1 MDKNISNST
10 KDVELLEF
18 KAGGN
23 SYGAD
28 INDIREILPYNC
40 KPTPIPNSHPFL
52 EGMIMPRDFIIPII
66 NFNASILLDKQE
78 ETTAEENSAE
88 GSMVLGKNDDML
100 IVTGI
105 GNHNIAF
112 HVDSVRGIHRVDAS
126 LIEKPG
132 RKLTTKQKNVISGI
146 YKTEDRRIEIVD
158 FRQIIK
164 IINPNVTVD

>member
-18 KAGGN
+18 RAGGN

-28 INDIREILPYNC
+28 INDIREILPYSS

-66 NFNASILLDKQE
+66 NFNASILLDKPE
-78 ETTAEENSAE
+78 KAKTAENASE
-88 GSMVLGKNDDML
+88 GSVGLGKSEDML
-100 IVTGI
+100 IVTSI

-112 HVDSVRGIHRVDAS
+112 HVDSVRGIHRLDSS

-132 RKLTTKQKNVISGI
+132 KKLTTKQKNVISGI

>member
-10 KDVELLEF
+10 KDIELLEF

-28 INDIREILPYNC
+28 INDIREILPYSS

-66 NFNASILLDKQE
+66 NFGASILLDKQE
-78 ETTAEENSAE
+78 EAKTTDNTAE
-88 GSMVLGKNDDML
+88 GSLGLGKNEDML
-100 IVTGI
+100 IVTSI

-112 HVDSVRGIHRVDAS
+112 HVDSVRGIHRFDPS
-126 LIEKPG
+126 LVEEPG

-164 IINPNVTVD
+164 NINQNVTVD

>member
-1 MDKNISNST
+1 MEKNISNIT

-28 INDIREILPYNC
+28 INDIREILPYNS

-52 EGMIMPRDFIIPII
+52 EGMIMPRDFIIPVI
-66 NFNASILLDKQE
+66 NFNASILLDKPE
-78 ETTAEENSAE
+78 EAETPDTAVSFGKREE
-88 GSMVLGKNDDML
+88 ML
-100 IVTGI
+100 IVTSI

-112 HVDSVRGIHRVDAS
+112 HVDSVRGIHRLDAS
-126 LIEKPG
+126 QIEKPG
-132 RKLTTKQKNVISGI
+132 RKLTTRQKNVITGI
-146 YKTEDRRIEIVD
+146 YKTKDKRIEIVD
-158 FRQIIK
+158 FRQIIR